1 MTAFIANLSIR
12 SRFVIPIAGMMLV
25 FVAFIM
31 FFFPSRHRAASEVAL
46 ADKATSIAGLI
57 AFSVAAG
64 LEFGDRESVQ
74 QIFTWASADEDLVYI
89 VVRDL
94 EGAEFVAY
102 PPDGF
107 RPRAPKSVSDDFVV
121 NTSGAT
127 LQILGPVR
135 RGNDRAGTIQIGLST
150 ERIRAQYRSSLW
162 TAALF
167 CLMVGGLA
175 FATILFIGRQITA
188 PIVNLTKTAED
199 IANDDMRRLAEE
211 TRVMASGDLTREIST
226 KARRV
231 EITTGG
237 EIGRMGLAF
246 NLMTDQ
252 LAEISKAFN
261 LVSAGLREIVLHVQ
275 ASADEVATGS
285 DAVARATGKAARGN
299 ESTVSAVEGI
309 TSTLHEMNANIQ
321 NVARSAQSQSAST
334 TETLASIENML
345 RSVQTVAGTAERL
358 VSISTRASDAAT
370 SGSSAMDAASQ
381 GMGEIREVIRSSAGN
396 VRDLG
401 GMAEDIGNIV
411 GVINEIAEQS
421 NLLALNAAIEAA
433 RAGEHGLGFAVV
445 AEEVRKLAERSAK
458 SAGEISDLVQRIQLQ
473 VRKAVEHMEKSTA
486 IVQTGIVRTEEL
498 RSNLENIGSSVSEV
512 SRCSHEIGQA
522 TAEQSAGT
530 QQIEQAT
537 SRLGELTHEIS
548 AATEQQSTGTEQV
561 VDSIEQIR
569 TMVQQNAES
578 ASDLAGSSEELSR
591 QASMMRELTSRF
603 QVQANGNSAPK
614 TNGSPPNPT
623 EKELESARTL
633 VPWNRNSSHKSRALL
648 RAGFVA
654 PPPDI

>member
-1 MTAFIANLSIR
+1 MTPFFANLSIR
-12 SRFVIPIAGMMLV
+12 SRFVIPIVGMMLV
-25 FVAFIM
+25 FAAFIM
-31 FFFPSRHRAASEVAL
+31 FFFPSRQRAPSEVAL
-46 ADKATSIAGLI
+46 ADKATSIAELI
-57 AFSVAAG
+57 AFSVAAS
-64 LEFGDRESVQ
+64 LEFRDKESVT
-74 QIFTWASADEDLVYI
+74 QIFTWASADEDFVYI
-89 VVRDL
+89 VVRDR
-94 EGAEFVAY
+94 EGKEFAAHPTSGSRPSAPESVPLDFVAATT
-102 PPDGF
+102 DE
-107 RPRAPKSVSDDFVV
+107 
-121 NTSGAT
+121 T
-127 LQILGPVR
+127 LQIIGPVLR
-135 RGNDRAGTIQIGLST
+135 DGKVTGSIQVGLST
-150 ERIRAQYRSSLW
+150 GRISAQYRSSLW

-175 FATILFIGRQITA
+175 FATILFIGRQITL

-199 IANDDMRRLAEE
+199 IASDDMRRLAEE
-211 TRVMASGDLTREIST
+211 TRVMASGDLTREIT
-226 KARRV
+226 AKARRV

-261 LVSAGLREIVLHVQ
+261 LVSAGLRDIVLHVQ
-275 ASADEVATGS
+275 ASAGEVATGS
-285 DAVARATGKAARGN
+285 DAVARATGKAAQGN

-358 VSISTRASDAAT
+358 VTISSRASDAAT
-370 SGSSAMDAASQ
+370 SGGSAMEVASQ
-381 GMGEIREVIRSSAGN
+381 GMAEIREVIRASAGN

-473 VRKAVEHMEKSTA
+473 VRKAVDHMEKSTA

-498 RSNLENIGSSVSEV
+498 RSNLENIGSSVGEV
-512 SRCSHEIGQA
+512 SRCSQEIGQA
-522 TAEQSAGT
+522 TTEQSAGT

-569 TMVQQNAES
+569 AMVQQNAES

-603 QVQANGNSAPK
+603 HVQTNGDSTAK
-614 TNGSPPNPT
+614 TNGSPKKPIKPT
-623 EKELESARTL
+623 EPSPSEKDLDTALESART
-633 VPWNRNSSHKSRALL
+633 PANE
-648 RAGFVA
+648 
-654 PPPDI
+654 